1 MSEFDSSSSSSFDKK
16 PYSSTPDEALSIQHS
31 ARQVAIKVITNILLQ
46 QGSLSTQLTRY
57 QEDVVNEHIPLLKEL
72 CFGVCRQYPTLNS
85 IALSLLA
92 HPFEEKDTDL
102 YATLLLGLYQLDF
115 MNTPDHAAVH
125 ETVEACRLLKKD
137 WATKLMNA
145 VLRRYQREGQEIIS
159 NLSNMPSV
167 EFNQP
172 KWLVKR
178 FKKHW
183 GDNLDQIIEASNTHP
198 PMCLRVNE
206 SCISRETY
214 QQQLLELGIKS
225 SAGLYSSS
233 ALYLETPVRVT
244 QLPSFEEGFVSVQDE
259 AAQLA
264 AHILSPKSGEVV
276 LDACAAPGGK
286 TGHLLEKGD
295 LPSFANQSEM
305 TEEPSEGIKLTAV
318 ELEPWRMEKIE
329 SNLERL
335 GYSAYLM
342 CADAGD
348 LDAWWEGEQFD
359 KILLDVPCSA
369 TGVIRRNP
377 DIKINRKPAD
387 IEELVFIQ
395 REIVSKVWK
404 TLKPGGFM
412 LYATCSLMPE
422 ENEQQVSHFLEH
434 QTDAVEVPLNT
445 LNLSSSLEW
454 GKEVSHGRQLF
465 PTLESHDGFYYC
477 LLQKSL

>member
-1 MSEFDSSSSSSFDKK
+1 MTTSNPL
-16 PYSSTPDEALSIQHS
+16 PYSATPSEALSIQHS
-31 ARQVAIKVITNILLQ
+31 ARQVAIKVITNILLEH
-46 QGSLSTQLTRY
+46 GSLSTQLARHQT
-57 QEDVVNEHIPLLKEL
+57 DVANEHIPLLKEL

-85 IALSLLA
+85 VALSLLA

-102 YATLLLGLYQLDF
+102 YATLLLGLYQLTY

-145 VLRRYQREGQEIIS
+145 VLRRYQREEHEILD
-159 NLSNMPSV
+159 NLSSMPSI
-167 EFNQP
+167 EYNQP

-178 FKKHW
+178 INKHW
-183 GDNLDQIIEASNTHP
+183 PDDLEQIIEASNTHP
-198 PMCLRVNE
+198 PMCIRVNE
-206 SCISRETY
+206 SRVSRETY
-214 QQQLLELGIKS
+214 QKMLKDKGIES
-225 SAGLYSSS
+225 EAGKFSTS
-233 ALYLETPVRVT
+233 ALYLQIAVRVG
-244 QLPSFEEGFVSVQDE
+244 QLPNFEEGFASVQDE
-259 AAQLA
+259 AAQLS
-264 AHILSPKSGEVV
+264 AHILSPKSGEKI

-286 TGHLLEKGD
+286 TGHLLEKG
-295 LPSFANQSEM
+295 NNSEN
-305 TEEPSEGIKLTAV
+305 EGVELTAV

-335 GYSAYLM
+335 GYSAHLI

-387 IEELVFIQ
+387 INELVVIQ
-395 REIVSKVWK
+395 REILTQVWK

-412 LYATCSLMPE
+412 LYATCSFMPE
-422 ENEQQVSHFLEH
+422 ENEYQVNQFLET
-434 QTDAVEVPLNT
+434 QLDANEVKLNT
-445 LNLSSSLEW
+445 LNNDAKIEW
-454 GKEVSHGRQLF
+454 GIEVSHGRQMF

-477 LLQKSL
+477 LLQKAST